1 MLMELK
7 KTLSEILERES
18 SVKSALIIDKDG
30 IVILEMV
37 RQDQKSA
44 QELAIEY
51 ATVMQ
56 QIIKVTDVLNLGD
69 LEEILVSTENSVIV
83 IRLITR
89 NYYLILVVRNDG
101 NIGKAKYL
109 AKRTADLIREE
120 FV

>member
-1 MLMELK
+1 MELK
-7 KTLSEILERES
+7 KTLNDILEREF

-30 IVILEMV
+30 IVIEEIV
-37 RQDQKSA
+37 RQNQKSA

-51 ATVMQ
+51 ATVMKE
-56 QIIKVTDVLNLGD
+56 IIKVTDVLNLGE

-89 NYYLILVVRNDG
+89 FYYLILVVSNDG

-109 AKRTADLIREE
+109 AKRTADIIKSE